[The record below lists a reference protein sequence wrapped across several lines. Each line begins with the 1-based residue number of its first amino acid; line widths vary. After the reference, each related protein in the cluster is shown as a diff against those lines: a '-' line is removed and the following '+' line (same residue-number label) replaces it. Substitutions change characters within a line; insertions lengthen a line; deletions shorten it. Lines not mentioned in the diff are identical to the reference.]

1 MTNFDP
7 LLGSPEFFEN
17 PYPVYRRL
25 RDDAPVYWST
35 AWNAWVLTRHA
46 DVVAIHRDPKTF
58 SSHGRVSAQLDR
70 LPEPARSEVGL
81 LRRHYSVGLTHSDP
95 PDHTRL
101 RALVSKSFAPSLIES
116 LRPKFE
122 AMTAELLDAV
132 DGAQSFDVMASLAYP
147 LPATII
153 AVMLGAP
160 ASDRDLLR
168 KWAFDVNNLHARPG
182 QPDPEITLAT
192 QRGLADFRAYLAD
205 LIEDHRRHPQVDVLS
220 HLMAAREQGDA
231 LSDDELVS
239 TCVTLFVAG
248 HETTTH
254 ALCNGL
260 IALLRHPAQLAQLKA
275 EPARLSEALE
285 ELLRFDTSVQR
296 SARRV
301 TQDVEIGGQRL
312 QAGQIV
318 LGMIGAANHD
328 PALCAEPDTLDINR
342 PAVKHSAFGFGIHF
356 CLGAPLARMEI
367 PIALRQ
373 LLARFP
379 NLAFDPAR
387 PPRWRRD
394 VALRGVDALWVSA
407 T

>member
-1 MTNFDP
+1 MLNFDP
-7 LLGSPEFFEN
+7 LLASDAFFAD
-17 PYPVYRRL
+17 PYPVYRQMREE
-25 RDDAPVYWST
+25 APVYWSA

-46 DVVAIHRDPKTF
+46 DVVALHRDPQVF

-70 LPEPARSEVGL
+70 LPEPARSEVGV
-81 LRRHYSVGLTHSDP
+81 LRRHYSVGITHSDP

-101 RALVSKSFAPSLIES
+101 RALVSKSFAPSLIQS

-122 AMTAELLDAV
+122 AMTAGLLDAV
-132 DGAQSFDVMASLAYP
+132 DGRQAIDVMEALAYP

-192 QRGLADFRAYLAD
+192 QRRLADFRAYLAG
-205 LIEDHRRHPQVDVLS
+205 LIEDHRHNPQVDVLN

-248 HETTTH
+248 HETTSH

-275 EPARLSEALE
+275 DPARLPEALE
-285 ELLRFDTSVQR
+285 ELLRYDASVQR

-301 TQDVEIGGQRL
+301 ARDVQIGGQRI

-328 PALCAEPDTLDINR
+328 PALCAEPDTLDITR
-342 PAVKHSAFGFGIHF
+342 TAVKHSAFGFGIHF

-379 NLAFDPAR
+379 RLALDPSR

-394 VALRGVDALWVSA
+394 VALRGVDALWV
-407 T
+407 TT